1 MTGLLTSARSNGV
14 IIGDTKMTEANAVK
28 AVVRA
33 MDEAFQITSSMELSE
48 RQETKTGVK
57 ENVKVGDSVVSYP
70 SLEDFGI
77 EAIHDVKG
85 EAARKMGDT
94 LPIYEDPRMQWLFD
108 SVVVR
113 VQAIAR
119 SKFLKGKLRDG
130 AEVPVDFNTLLEKGE
145 RGGEF
150 LKIKAEAKASFTK
163 YLEAAGKSAQVQTVF
178 VSLFINPESL
188 VTCEAKFAD
197 ALMSHLGKWIQTLA
211 DGDASRF
218 AKIIAKVQESY
229 ELRSAGL
236 DLS

>member
-1 MTGLLTSARSNGV
+1 
-14 IIGDTKMTEANAVK
+14 MTEANAVK

-33 MDEAFQITSSMELSE
+33 MDEAFTLVSLMELSE
-48 RQETKTGVK
+48 RQETSKGVR
-57 ENVKVGDSVVSYP
+57 ENVKVGECTISYP
-70 SLEDFGI
+70 VLEDFGI
-77 EAIHDVKG
+77 DAEHDSNAEAERKAGDVI
-85 EAARKMGDT
+85 
-94 LPIYEDPRMQWLFD
+94 PIYSDVRMQWLFD
-108 SVVVR
+108 SVIAR

-130 AEVPVDFNTLLEKGE
+130 TEVPVDFNTLLEKGE

-163 YLEAAGKSAQVQTVF
+163 YLEAAGKSAQVQAVF

-188 VTCEAKFAD
+188 VTCETKFAD
-197 ALMSHLGKWIQTLA
+197 ALMSHLGKWIPTLA
-211 DGDASRF
+211 DTDASRF
-218 AKIIAKVQESY
+218 VKIISKVQESY